1 MFARKQS
8 PVLFVLLALGMCTA
22 GRDLL
27 AQPTDFLRRFDRNN
41 NGMLDPN
48 EVEGRF
54 GDFLKRMAENNP
66 RIDFSRP
73 VPIDRLTQEFQ
84 RMREER
90 MRSGGGGPGGG
101 FAGRG
106 GPGGGFAGR
115 GGPGGGFAGRG
126 GPGGGSAGRGGP
138 GGGPPGGRTDRGR
151 SSSDRSNSTYASRT
165 IEVEPLVPGFGVD
178 TEMTPPPG
186 FGAEADLFTIE
197 ITDQDRRE
205 AERAFGYYDRNH
217 DRKIDSEEMKRSRYG
232 SDLPLFD
239 RNRDGFITLNEM
251 EYRYAQRRVNNE
263 GGSST
268 AAKDSGKSSNKEDVP
283 EAGWRK
289 KRDDDRKSYRQQT
302 PIAGTQEGLPD
313 WFPRDD
319 ADGDGQVAMAEFS
332 VSWSDSV
339 IDDFNQF
346 DLNQDG
352 IITPQE
358 CLKAGAN
365 GAVRGGSIGASSSA
379 SSDSSS
385 ADSGTSSGESG
396 SSSSSPSAGA
406 STASTRPSPAPT
418 TSVKIDPRY
427 LKYYQSLVA
436 KYDKNGDKVL
446 VHDEWVSM
454 SKDPAAADVDGNG
467 RITVEEYATWSMKR
481 Q

>member
-8 PVLFVLLALGMCTA
+8 LVLFMLLALGMCIA

-27 AQPTDFLRRFDRNN
+27 AQPSDFLKRFDRNN

-66 RIDFSRP
+66 KIDFSKP
-73 VPIDRLTQEFQ
+73 VPLDRLTQEFQ
-84 RMREER
+84 RMREQR
-90 MRSGGGGPGGG
+90 MQGGGPGGG
-101 FAGRG
+101 MMGRG
-106 GPGGGFAGR
+106 GPGGGFSGR
-115 GGPGGGFAGRG
+115 GGPGGGMMGRG
-126 GPGGGSAGRGGP
+126 GPTSGRM
-138 GGGPPGGRTDRGR
+138 DRGR
-151 SSSDRSNSTYASRT
+151 SSSGQQNSTYASTT
-165 IEVEPLVPGFGVD
+165 IEVEPLVPRFGI
-178 TEMTPPPG
+178 EMELTPPSG

-197 ITDQDRRE
+197 VTDQDRRE
-205 AERAFGYYDRNH
+205 AERAFGYYDRNR
-217 DRKIDSEEMKRSRYG
+217 DRKIDAEEMKRSRYG

-239 RNRDGFITLNEM
+239 RNRDGIITLNEM

-268 AAKDSGKSSNKEDVP
+268 ASSGKDSRKSSDKDDEP
-283 EAGWRK
+283 EAGWRAN
-289 KRDDDRKSYRQQT
+289 RDEDRKSYRAQA
-302 PIAGTQEGLPD
+302 PAEGTQEGLPD

-339 IDDFNQF
+339 MSDFNQF
-346 DLNQDG
+346 DLNLDG
-352 IITPQE
+352 MITPQE

-365 GAVRGGSIGASSSA
+365 GVVRGESVDA
-379 SSDSSS
+379 SSS
-385 ADSGTSSGESG
+385 ADSDSASADSD
-396 SSSSSPSAGA
+396 SSSPSGVSASA
-406 STASTRPSPAPT
+406 STASTKPSPAPT
-418 TSVKIDPRY
+418 TSVKISAQY
-427 LKYYQSLVA
+427 MKYYQSLVT
-436 KYDKNGDKVL
+436 KYDKNKNKVL
-446 VHDEWVSM
+446 EKDEWVSM

-467 RITVEEYATWSMKR
+467 RITVEELASWSIK